1 MKHQNSDNKKE
12 VQEIVGSSFEEMS
25 ISEMV
30 EVQPAEDVELE
41 ATPAAISA
49 LISGVGSAAVSA
61 VNC

>member
-12 VQEIVGSSFEEMS
+12 VQEIVGSYFEEMS